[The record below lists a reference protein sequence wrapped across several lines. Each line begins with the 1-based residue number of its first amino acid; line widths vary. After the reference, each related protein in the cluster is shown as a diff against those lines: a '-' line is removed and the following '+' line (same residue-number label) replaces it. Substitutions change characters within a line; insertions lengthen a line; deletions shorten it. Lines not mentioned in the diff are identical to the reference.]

1 MKVRGALFRPLLIT
15 LAIAMSL
22 ASAGL
27 AQTMSVDPGPDATA
41 VPSARKIL
49 PNIPTDLVP
58 AYETLWKCACDSD
71 GCWPGCFT
79 LASAS
84 VLKYW
89 SQKAYPNLW
98 PYRGVEDENNGLIR
112 LRELFPNLLCFGN
125 GNGNGQ
131 PGDSGYDAFDVA
143 TGLRQWTVEHGYRF
157 VITPVP
163 SPSFEQI
170 MAEIDAGRPVIG
182 AFGQSPWGSHAG
194 TIIGYDTSKKRQV
207 MIVRPNL
214 PDKADTELEWG
225 IGYQE
230 FGIVTVAPG
239 GAGGE
244 ELAPA
249 QMVFDV
255 VVGAN
260 DPGFSA
266 AGDWRDAGGL
276 GHAGAARFAPIIDGG
291 PTADESAFARWTPQ
305 IPFDGAW
312 EVMAWMP
319 LDKADPTTSGS
330 VLYKIAHAEG
340 QSLVRRSQRD
350 APQGWL
356 SLGTFPLVRGQRG
369 SVAIGNTSAEAGTR
383 QVWAD
388 AVRFVWRA
396 PLLLRGEDDPA
407 NTYLVRDGRRRA
419 LPQDG
424 GLTFAALRLLPS
436 DIRKLTP
443 LQIAQ
448 YPSGEPIPSVLSA
461 WVGSYFNNTQ
471 LAPPSAAI
479 RNDTPLALR
488 WEGLSPVAGVSAIG
502 FSGRWTRV
510 MAFSQGAYTIKLQA
524 AGGLRLWVDGRLEI
538 DAWDA
543 QGAFIEHKAK
553 VALDGGLHRLEVE
566 YVNRTGGA
574 ALVFVDL
581 PPNPPL
587 PVDQPV
593 LRYTR
598 GLTATLSWLDTGDAD
613 GGATNAPR
621 RFTVSVGR
629 ENPAAGAPLEILN
642 SDWLTTTSW
651 VAQFPGSGAYVWR
664 VAAGDGATV
673 SEWSAPR
680 RIVVD
685 RAPPWAQMA
694 SATNPS
700 EELDPA
706 QKGPQ
711 APSRA
716 PGLRLRWTQTDTLSG
731 VAFVDIQARE
741 IVRASTGYT
750 FATEYRETTRSAVEV
765 VVEGGREITRSTL
778 ITALVPF
785 TGVVEVRTFAPNPTA
800 TWKLVQSNLT
810 GSETF
815 FVGTP
820 GAVYEFRARAVDWA
834 GNAQEWY
841 DGYSVAAQM
850 DPNAIPAPPTFTPV
864 PTGTPT
870 RVPPTA
876 IPPTQTPV
884 PTATPSRTPTPT
896 PTTGPKETAVTV
908 KTPASSPT
916 TPATPTATP
925 TPTPQ
930 ATPTFVATS
939 ILNPAATQKKT
950 EPRYVASTR
959 LDLEPTPTGV
969 LSPLASPTR
978 AISLKDAYVN
988 SAYLRVDVL
997 STKITEAPLPEDGSC
1012 LTTEDAQPGARAILN
1027 LRVSNYS
1034 PIDIRGWRL
1043 SVLAGDE
1050 PARVCLLGAEANERL
1065 PAIPPGTR
1073 RDFTVLAYAPIDAPF
1088 TNVEAQWQGE
1098 RFTVCVDNGLVAKG
1112 CAPQSVP
1119 IPTIAAG
1126 APTPVADF
1134 SNDFDRETAD
1144 SPDLSPTSTPTPT
1157 AVPVPTPMPT
1167 RSPLTWTVTAQSLDA
1182 SAWGRPIKG
1191 SCFAYDDG
1199 DPVTRWQAGLRIENL
1214 SSTEMRDLR
1223 VTFFE
1228 GANALRTCFHGYGGL
1243 MPNIPAAD
1251 GRNIS
1256 FFAFVEKRQAVTSV
1270 LIEAMGQSR
1279 RMCVVNGMLNACK

>member
-1 MKVRGALFRPLLIT
+1 MKVRGALFRPLLIIV
-15 LAIAMSL
+15 AIALSL

-27 AQTMSVDPGPDATA
+27 AQTMSVDPEPVATA
-41 VPSARKIL
+41 GPTARKI
-49 PNIPTDLVP
+49 ISDVPTDLVP
-58 AYETLWKCACDSD
+58 SYETLWKCACDSD

-89 SQKAYPNLW
+89 SQKTYPNLW
-98 PYRGVEDENNGLIR
+98 PYRGAEDENNGLIR

-131 PGDSGYDAFDVA
+131 PGDSGYDAYDVA
-143 TGLRQWTVEHGYRF
+143 TGLRQWAVEHGYRF
-157 VITPVP
+157 NITPVP

-170 MAEIDAGRPVIG
+170 VAEIDAGRPVIG

-194 TIIGYDTSKKRQV
+194 TIVGYDTSKKRQV

-214 PDKADTELEWG
+214 PDKPDTELEWG

-239 GAGGE
+239 GTAGPD
-244 ELAPA
+244 LAPA
-249 QMVFDV
+249 QITFDV

-266 AGDWRDAGGL
+266 AGEWRDAGGL
-276 GHAGAARFAPIIDGG
+276 GHAGAARFAPIVDGG
-291 PTADESAFARWTPQ
+291 PTSDETAFARWTPS

-312 EVMAWMP
+312 EIMAWMP
-319 LDKADPTTSGS
+319 LEKLDPTSSGS
-330 VLYKIAHAEG
+330 VLYKVTHAEG

-350 APQGWL
+350 TPQGWL
-356 SLGTFPLVRGQRG
+356 SLGTYPMVRGERG
-369 SVAIGNTSAEAGTR
+369 SVSLANTSVETGTHR
-383 QVWAD
+383 VWAD

-396 PLLLRGEDDPA
+396 PLLLRGEDDA
-407 NTYLVRDGRRRA
+407 VNTYLVRDGRRRA

-436 DIRKLTP
+436 NIRKLTP
-443 LQIAQ
+443 LQLAQ
-448 YPSGEPIPSVLSA
+448 YPSGEPLPSVLSA
-461 WVGSYFNNTQ
+461 WVGAYFNNTQ

-510 MAFSQGAYTIKLQA
+510 MAFSQGAYTFKIQA

-543 QGAFIEHKAK
+543 QGAFIEHQAK

-587 PVDQPV
+587 PVDLPV
-593 LRYTR
+593 VRYTR

-613 GGATNAPR
+613 GSANGAPR
-621 RFTVSVGR
+621 KFTVSVGR
-629 ENPAAGAPLEILN
+629 EDAGGSPREILN

-651 VAQFPGSGAYVWR
+651 LANFPGSGAYVWR
-664 VAAGDGATV
+664 VASGDGATV

-694 SATNPS
+694 SATNPG
-700 EELDPA
+700 EEQDPA
-706 QKGPQ
+706 TK
-711 APSRA
+711 APSAIPRA
-716 PGLRLRWTQTDTLSG
+716 PGLRLRWAQTDTLSG

-741 IVRASTGYT
+741 IVRATTAYT
-750 FATEYRETTRSAVEV
+750 FATEYREQPRSAVEV
-765 VVEGGREITRSTL
+765 VVEGGREITRATL
-778 ITALVPF
+778 ITALVPY
-785 TGVVEVRTFAPNPTA
+785 TGVVEVRSFVPNPA
-800 TWKLVQSNLT
+800 APWKLVLSNLT

-820 GAVYEFRARAVDWA
+820 GSVYEFRARAVDWA
-834 GNAQEWY
+834 GNAQDWY
-841 DGYSVAAQM
+841 DGYSVIAQM
-850 DPNAIPAPPTFTPV
+850 DPNAVLAPVSTPSPTATA
-864 PTGTPT
+864 T

-876 IPPTQTPV
+876 VSAALTPTPTRTPTSTGAPTQTPT
-884 PTATPSRTPTPT
+884 PTSTPTPT
-896 PTTGPKETAVTV
+896 ATANLTQ
-908 KTPASSPT
+908 SPPGSPST
-916 TPATPTATP
+916 TATP
-925 TPTPQ
+925 TPTVQP
-930 ATPTFVATS
+930 TPSVDLTPRPT
-939 ILNPAATQKKT
+939 PAATKPKS
-950 EPRYVASTR
+950 ESPGVASKR
-959 LDLEPTPTGV
+959 IDPEPTPTGV
-969 LSPLASPTR
+969 LSALATSPFAR
-978 AISLKDAYVN
+978 ATFSN

-997 STKITEAPLPEDGSC
+997 AAAYAEAPLPNPASC
-1012 LTTEDAQPGARAILN
+1012 SSDPEGDRGARAILT
-1027 LRVSNYS
+1027 LRVSNNS
-1034 PIDIRGWRL
+1034 PIEIRGWRMA
-1043 SVLAGDE
+1043 VMAGDL
-1050 PARVCLLGAEANERL
+1050 PAQICLLGAVADGRL
-1065 PAIPPGTR
+1065 PAIAPGAR
-1073 RDFTVLAYAPIDAPF
+1073 RDIVVVAYAPFDTAF
-1088 TNVEAQWQGE
+1088 TRVEAQWQGE
-1098 RFTVCVDNGLVAKG
+1098 RYAVCADNEPVTKT
-1112 CAPQSVP
+1112 CAPQVVS
-1119 IPTIAAG
+1119 IPKNTAW
-1126 APTPVADF
+1126 APTPLPDF
-1134 SNDFDRETAD
+1134 SKTDAEE
-1144 SPDLSPTSTPTPT
+1144 SLQGPEILSVTPTPTAT
-1157 AVPVPTPMPT
+1157 AVPVPTPTPT
-1167 RSPLTWTVTAQSLDA
+1167 RAPAFWTVTAQSLDA
-1182 SAWGRPIKG
+1182 SAWGRPIQA

-1199 DPVTRWQAGLRIENL
+1199 DPVTRWQTSLRIENA
-1214 SSTEMRDLR
+1214 SSSEMRDLR

-1228 GANALRTCFHGYGGL
+1228 GSKALRTCFHGYGGL
-1243 MPNIPAAD
+1243 IPSIPPAD

-1256 FFAFVEKRQAVTSV
+1256 FFAFVEKGQSMTSV

-1279 RMCVVNGMLNACK
+1279 RLCVSGGTLVACK

>member
-1 MKVRGALFRPLLIT
+1 MKVRGALFRPLLVIV
-15 LAIAMSL
+15 AIALSL

-27 AQTMSVDPGPDATA
+27 AQTMSVDPEPVATA
-41 VPSARKIL
+41 GPSTRKVL
-49 PNIPTDLVP
+49 SSVPTDLVP
-58 AYETLWKCACDSD
+58 SYETLWKCACDAD

-98 PYRGVEDENNGLIR
+98 PYRGAEDENNGLIR

-143 TGLRQWTVEHGYRF
+143 TGLRQWTAEHGYRF
-157 VITPVP
+157 VITPIP

-214 PDKADTELEWG
+214 PDKPDTELEWG

-239 GAGGE
+239 GASG
-244 ELAPA
+244 LDASPA
-249 QMVFDV
+249 QIVYDV

-276 GHAGAARFAPIIDGG
+276 GHAGAARFAPILDGG
-291 PTADESAFARWTPQ
+291 PGTDETAFARWTPR

-312 EVMAWMP
+312 EILAWMP
-319 LDKADPTTSGS
+319 LEKPDVATSGS
-330 VLYKIAHAEG
+330 VLYKVAHAEG

-356 SLGTFPLVRGQRG
+356 SLGTYPLVRGERG
-369 SVAIGNTSAEAGTR
+369 SVAIGNTSAETGTH

-396 PLLLRGEDDPA
+396 PLLVRGEDDPV

-436 DIRKLTP
+436 NVRKLTP
-443 LQIAQ
+443 LQLAQ

-461 WVGSYFNNTQ
+461 WVGAYFNNTQ

-488 WEGLSPVAGVSAIG
+488 WDGLSPVAGVSAIG

-510 MAFSQGAYTIKLQA
+510 MAFSQGAYTFKIQA

-543 QGAFIEHKAK
+543 QGAFIEHQAK

-587 PVDQPV
+587 PVDPPGV
-593 LRYTR
+593 RFTR
-598 GLTATLSWLDTGDAD
+598 SLTATLSWLDTGDAD
-613 GGATNAPR
+613 GGANNAAR
-621 RFTVSVGR
+621 KFTVSVGR
-629 ENPAAGAPLEILN
+629 QEADNSAPREVLN
-642 SDWLTTTSW
+642 SDWLTSTSW
-651 VAQFPGSGAYVWR
+651 VANFPASGAYVWR

-694 SATNPS
+694 SATNPA
-700 EELDPA
+700 EEQNTAPKSSPA
-706 QKGPQ
+706 
-711 APSRA
+711 APRP

-731 VAFVDIQARE
+731 VASVDIQARE
-741 IVRASTGYT
+741 IVRASTAYT
-750 FATEYRETTRSAVEV
+750 FATEYREQARSAVEV
-765 VVEGGREITRSTL
+765 VVEGGREITRSTI
-778 ITALVPF
+778 ITALAPF
-785 TGVVEVRTFAPNPTA
+785 TSVVEIRSFVPNSAAP
-800 TWKLVQSNLT
+800 WKLAQSNLT

-834 GNAQEWY
+834 GNAQDWY
-841 DGYSVAAQM
+841 DGYSVVAQM
-850 DPNAIPAPPTFTPV
+850 DPSAVIAPTSTPNPTA
-864 PTGTPT
+864 TPT
-870 RVPPTA
+870 PIPPTA
-876 IPPTQTPV
+876 ILASKTPTPTSTPPQ
-884 PTATPSRTPTPT
+884 TATPTSTPTPT
-896 PTTGPKETAVTV
+896 PTATRTQ
-908 KTPASSPT
+908 TPAASPSAVAT
-916 TPATPTATP
+916 STPTV
-925 TPTPQ
+925 Q
-930 ATPTFVATS
+930 ATPSVDTTPRPTPGATKPKAESAGVAM
-939 ILNPAATQKKT
+939 
-950 EPRYVASTR
+950 RR
-959 LDLEPTPTGV
+959 LDPEPPSLGV
-969 LSPLASPTR
+969 LSALATPPTSTT
-978 AISLKDAYVN
+978 AFTN

-997 STKITEAPLPEDGSC
+997 GATYAEAPLPVSGSC
-1012 LTTEDAQPGARAILN
+1012 TPDAEGERGARAILT
-1027 LRVSNYS
+1027 LRISNYS
-1034 PIDIRGWRL
+1034 PIEIRGWRL
-1043 SVLAGDE
+1043 ALMTGDTA
-1050 PARVCLLGAEANERL
+1050 ARTCLLGAIADSRL
-1065 PAIPPGTR
+1065 PAIEPGAR
-1073 RDFTVLAYAPIDAPF
+1073 REVIVVAYAPIDAGF
-1088 TNVEAQWQGE
+1088 TRVDAQWQGE
-1098 RFTVCVDNGLVAKG
+1098 RFSVCADSGPVAKG
-1112 CAPQSVP
+1112 CLPQSAPVVKS
-1119 IPTIAAG
+1119 IG
-1126 APTPVADF
+1126 WAPTPVADF
-1134 SNDFDRETAD
+1134 SKGNDAEIIEAPALPPSATAT
-1144 SPDLSPTSTPTPT
+1144 PTAAPVPTPTPT
-1157 AVPVPTPMPT
+1157 PTQPPAA
-1167 RSPLTWTVTAQSLDA
+1167 WTVSAQSLDA
-1182 SAWGRPIKG
+1182 SAWGRPIEG
-1191 SCFAYDDG
+1191 GCYAYDDG

-1214 SSTEMRDLR
+1214 SASELRDVR
-1223 VTFFE
+1223 VTFVE
-1228 GANALRTCFHGYGGL
+1228 GGKTLRTCFHGYGGV
-1243 MPNIPAAD
+1243 MPVIPPSD

-1256 FFAFVEKRQAVTSV
+1256 FFAFVEKGQAVTSV
-1270 LIEAMGQSR
+1270 MVEAMGQTR
-1279 RMCVVNGMLNACK
+1279 RMCVARGALIACK